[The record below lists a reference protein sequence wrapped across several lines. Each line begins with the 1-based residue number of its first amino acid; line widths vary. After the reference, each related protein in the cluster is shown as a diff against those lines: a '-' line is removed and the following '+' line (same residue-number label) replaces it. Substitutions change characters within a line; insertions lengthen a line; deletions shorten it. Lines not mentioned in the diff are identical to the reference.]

1 MTKEIFVR
9 MALKSWNMQVT
20 NANKFFESTD
30 DALLNR
36 EVAPGKNS
44 ILYLLGHLIAVND
57 GMISLFGL
65 GERQYAHLD
74 EAFVN
79 NPDKA
84 GFEMPDAATLKAD
97 WRKSN
102 EALSAYFEKMSAD
115 DWFARHNSM
124 TDQDL
129 VNDPGRNK
137 LSVLLNRTNHLSYHL
152 GQLVLARDKHDE
164 A

>member
-9 MALKSWNMQVT
+9 MAIKSWDIQVKS
-20 NANKFFESTD
+20 ASKFFDSID
-30 DALLNR
+30 DASLSR
-36 EVAPGKNS
+36 QVAPGKNS
-44 ILYLLGHLIAVND
+44 ILYLLGHLVAVND

-65 GERQYAHLD
+65 GERQYASLD
-74 EAFVN
+74 EAFVK
-79 NPDKA
+79 NPDNA
-84 GFEMPDAATLKAD
+84 GIPIPNATTLKAA

-102 EALSAYFEKMSAD
+102 ETLSSYFEKMSAD

-129 VNDPGRNK
+129 INDPGRNK

-152 GQLVLARDKHDE
+152 GQLVLAKEKND
-164 A
+164 